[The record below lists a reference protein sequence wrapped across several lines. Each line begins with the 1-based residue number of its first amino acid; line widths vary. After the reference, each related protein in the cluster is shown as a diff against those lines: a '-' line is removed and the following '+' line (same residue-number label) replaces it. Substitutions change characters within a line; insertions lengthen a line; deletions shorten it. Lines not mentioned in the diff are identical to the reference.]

1 MMQMKIENADG
12 FKNMADKLATIIE
25 DEVDKLVGDLNDD
38 YLNLLKANSP
48 VDHDGGDPGK
58 LSRSWKGTT
67 KKIGTRGRM
76 VTMENNSG
84 YTHYVEYGHR
94 IVVHGKDVG
103 YQRGRFFVK
112 KSRNKVLKS
121 LPKRYKAMGERIQR
135 RMGE

>member
-12 FKNMADKLATIIE
+12 FRSMADKLATIIE
-25 DEVDKLVGDLNDD
+25 DEVDKLAGDLNDD

-58 LSRSWKGTT
+58 LSRSWKGTI